1 MFDQLEAADRANAE
15 SLIKA
20 GAQSN
25 ENLAKA
31 AQDELLAAIVEPIRQ
46 GVITGDIIGGIF
58 VPEVLQPGSQAKYP
72 IDFYRTD
79 NANDYVAYVAP
90 AHGKVSY
97 AIAEG
102 DEVTVPTFR
111 VNNSIDIPLHYLR
124 DVRWPILSRAMEVLE
139 AGFVK
144 KFNDDGWHVIEKAA
158 ADRNI
163 VVYDAAAGAGEFTKS
178 LVTSLKTVMAR
189 NGGGNSTSTNKAS
202 LTHLY
207 TSLEAIDD
215 VRNWGI
221 GQIDEITRN
230 QIYNMSDGE
239 AVRIFGTNIVGLF
252 ELGENQ
258 AYQKFY
264 TTNIGGSMGASD
276 VEIVIGLDLS
286 KNDSFVMPIRE
297 QVSIFSDQARH
308 REGFASWYGWGEQGY
323 GVLDGRRTIIGS
335 L

>member
-1 MFDQLEAADRANAE
+1 MFDQLEAADRAKAE

-20 GAQSN
+20 GAQNSKD
-25 ENLAKA
+25 LAA
-31 AQDELLAAIVEPIRQ
+31 VAQDELLAAVVEPIRQ

-58 VPEVLQPGSQAKYP
+58 TPEVLQPGSSAKFP

-97 AIAEG
+97 AVVEG
-102 DEVTVPTFR
+102 DEVTIPTFR

-124 DVRWPILSRAMEVLE
+124 DVRWSILSRAMEVLE

-144 KFNDDGWHVIEKAA
+144 KFNDDGWHVILKAA
-158 ADRNI
+158 ADRNV
-163 VVYDAAAGAGEFTKS
+163 VVYDSAAGAGEFTKR

-189 NGGGNSTSTNKAS
+189 NGGGNSSSMNKAA

-230 QIYNMSDGE
+230 QIYNMGDGD

-258 AYQKFY
+258 VYQNFY
-264 TTNIGGSMGASD
+264 DDVIGGSMGGSD
-276 VEIVIGLDLS
+276 VEIAIGLDLS
-286 KNDSFVMPIRE
+286 RKDSFVMPIRE
-297 QVSIFSDQARH
+297 QVSIFSDPTRH
-308 REGFASWYGWGEQGY
+308 REGFASWYGHGEQGY
-323 GVLDGRRTIIGS
+323 GVLDGRRTLIGS